1 MKLEIEMVTLGNK
14 TKKNGRKNIVLG
26 FVVITVVRF
35 LEEMNWEMKITEEM

>member
-14 TKKNGRKNIVLG
+14 TKKGRKNIVLG